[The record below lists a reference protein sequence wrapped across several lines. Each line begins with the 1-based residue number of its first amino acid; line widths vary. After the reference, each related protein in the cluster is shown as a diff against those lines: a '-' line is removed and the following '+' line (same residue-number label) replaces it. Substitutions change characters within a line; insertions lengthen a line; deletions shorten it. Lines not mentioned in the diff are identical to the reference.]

1 MAQLS
6 LFLVVLL
13 ALVIPIFMAR
23 FQISTVPTAV
33 AEIIVGIIMGS
44 SGFNLIISTH
54 DLTFLSNLGVTLLMF
69 LSGMEIDFDILQRK
83 DSSKSKSHAGKTV
96 NPIKIAVTAFGGIM
110 VMAVVLAF
118 ALRAMGLFSEVM
130 LAAIILM
137 TVALGVVIAT
147 LKEKDILNR
156 PIRQT
161 VLLTAVLGEVIPLLL
176 LTIYAS
182 INGGNAEQLWL
193 IILLFLAAIF
203 LLRRFKQP
211 YVWFAN
217 VTKATT
223 QLDIRLAFF
232 LIFALVTVA
241 QTVGAENILGAF
253 LAGMVMKLLEP
264 SEATK
269 DKLTSIGYGFFIPI
283 FFIMTGVRLNLRS
296 LFTQP
301 QALMLIPVF
310 IMTGVGLNLRSLF
323 GKPSSLML
331 LPVLVIFLLIAKLP
345 VVLTYMRYFQKR
357 NAFAG
362 GFLTATTITI
372 VLPTLQVARKLH
384 AITST
389 QSDAFILAAVIVCI
403 LSPIVFNSNFV
414 LLPEDKIKK
423 TVSIVGANAMTVPV
437 AHDLH
442 DNWYSVK
449 MFTGD
454 QDRYETYDS
463 RVENLTFLSDLN
475 QKTLEK
481 DGVFDCDIFVA
492 STHIDEVNIK
502 LARMAQE
509 VGVERVIARLGQV
522 NSDTVDEFRQKN
534 IEIFNFTNVRAALMR
549 ALIET
554 PTVYKI
560 ITDTKNVLYSVKV
573 ENTHYTG
580 KPLADLDFIDKITVS
595 RIRRGDEW
603 LIPHGWTVIEPGDI
617 LVFSGEFKVADH
629 VRDLLSHE

>member
-33 AEIIVGIIMGS
+33 AEIIVGIIIGS

-156 PIRQT
+156 PIGQT

-211 YVWFAN
+211 YVWFAKI
-217 VTKATT
+217 TKATT

-283 FFIMTGVRLNLRS
+283 F
-296 LFTQP
+296 
-301 QALMLIPVF
+301 F

-560 ITDTKNVLYSVKV
+560 ITDTKNVLYSVRV

>member
-23 FQISTVPTAV
+23 FQISNVPTAV

-44 SGFNLIISTH
+44 SGFNLITSTH
-54 DLTFLSNLGVTLLMF
+54 DLTFLSNLGVILLMF
-69 LSGMEIDFDILQRK
+69 LSGMEIDFDLLQRK
-83 DSSKSKSHAGKTV
+83 NNPKGKSQAGKTV
-96 NPIKIAVTAFGGIM
+96 DPLKTAITAFIGI
-110 VMAVVLAF
+110 VIMAFVLAYV
-118 ALRAMGLFSEVM
+118 LRLTGLFSEVM

-147 LKEKDILNR
+147 LKEKDILGR
-156 PIRQT
+156 PIGQT
-161 VLLTAVLGEVIPLLL
+161 ILLTAVLGEVIPLLL

-193 IILLFLAAIF
+193 IILLFVAAIF

-211 YVWFAN
+211 YLWFAKI
-217 VTKATT
+217 TKSTT

-241 QTVGAENILGAF
+241 ETVGAENILGAF

-283 FFIMTGVRLNLRS
+283 FFIMTGV
-296 LFTQP
+296 
-301 QALMLIPVF
+301 
-310 IMTGVGLNLRSLF
+310 GLNLRSLF
-323 GKPSSLML
+323 AHPSSLML
-331 LPVLVIFLLIAKLP
+331 LPVLVIFLFIAKVP
-345 VVLTYMRYFQKR
+345 VLLTYVRYFQKK

-414 LLPEDKIKK
+414 LLPEDKIKEK
-423 TVSIVGANAMTVPV
+423 VAIVGANAVTVPV

-442 DNWYSVK
+442 ANWYSVK
-449 MFTGD
+449 MFTD
-454 QDRYETYDS
+454 KKNQYKTYDS
-463 RVENLTFLSDLN
+463 RVENLTFLPNLDEE
-475 QKTLEK
+475 TLEK
-481 DGVFDCDIFVA
+481 DGVFDGDIVVA
-492 STHIDEVNIK
+492 ANRADEDNIK
-502 LARMAQE
+502 IARMAKE
-509 VGVERVIARLGQV
+509 KGVNRVIARLSEVDSKTLTEFNEKGIEV
-522 NSDTVDEFRQKN
+522 FNS
-534 IEIFNFTNVRAALMR
+534 TNVHAALMR
-549 ALIET
+549 AMIES
-554 PTVYKI
+554 PTVYRI
-560 ITDTKNVLYSVKV
+560 MTDTKNILYSVKV
-573 ENTHYTG
+573 KNTHYTG
-580 KPLADLDFIDKITVS
+580 RQLMDLEFIDQITVS
-595 RIRRGDEW
+595 RIKRGDEW
-603 LIPHGWTVIEPGDI
+603 LIPRGATVIEQGDI
-617 LVFSGEFKVADH
+617 LVFSGEFKVADR
-629 VRDLLSHE
+629 VRDLLSKE

>member
-1 MAQLS
+1 MKEKGKIMAQLS

-156 PIRQT
+156 PIGQT

-283 FFIMTGVRLNLRS
+283 FFIMTGV
-296 LFTQP
+296 
-301 QALMLIPVF
+301 
-310 IMTGVGLNLRSLF
+310 GLNLRSLF

-423 TVSIVGANAMTVPV
+423 TVSIVGTNAMTVPV

-522 NSDTVDEFRQKN
+522 NSNTVDEFRQKN

>member
-1 MAQLS
+1 
-6 LFLVVLL
+6 
-13 ALVIPIFMAR
+13 MAR

-33 AEIIVGIIMGS
+33 AEIIVGIIIGS

-110 VMAVVLAF
+110 MMAVVLAF

-156 PIRQT
+156 PIGQT

-211 YVWFAN
+211 YVWFAKI
-217 VTKATT
+217 TKATT

-283 FFIMTGVRLNLRS
+283 F
-296 LFTQP
+296 
-301 QALMLIPVF
+301 F

>member
-156 PIRQT
+156 PIGQT

-283 FFIMTGVRLNLRS
+283 FFIMTGV
-296 LFTQP
+296 
-301 QALMLIPVF
+301 
-310 IMTGVGLNLRSLF
+310 GLNLRSLF

-362 GFLTATTITI
+362 GFLTTTTITI

-522 NSDTVDEFRQKN
+522 NSNTVDEFRQKN

>member
-23 FQISTVPTAV
+23 FQISNVPTAV

-44 SGFNLIISTH
+44 SGFNLITSTH
-54 DLTFLSNLGVTLLMF
+54 DLTLLSNLGVILLMF
-69 LSGMEIDFDILQRK
+69 LSGMEIDFDLLQRK
-83 DSSKSKSHAGKTV
+83 NNPKGKSQAGKTV
-96 NPIKIAVTAFGGIM
+96 DPLKTAITAFIGI
-110 VMAVVLAF
+110 VIMAFVLAYV
-118 ALRAMGLFSEVM
+118 LRLTGLFSEVM

-147 LKEKDILNR
+147 LKEKDILGR
-156 PIRQT
+156 PIGQT
-161 VLLTAVLGEVIPLLL
+161 ILLTAVLGEVIPLLL

-193 IILLFLAAIF
+193 IILLFVAAIF

-211 YVWFAN
+211 YLWFAKI
-217 VTKATT
+217 TKSTT

-241 QTVGAENILGAF
+241 ETVGAENILGAF
-253 LAGMVMKLLEP
+253 LAGVVMKLLEP

-283 FFIMTGVRLNLRS
+283 FFIMTGV
-296 LFTQP
+296 
-301 QALMLIPVF
+301 
-310 IMTGVGLNLRSLF
+310 GLNLRSLF
-323 GKPSSLML
+323 AHPSSLML
-331 LPVLVIFLLIAKLP
+331 LPVLVIFLFIAKVP
-345 VVLTYMRYFQKR
+345 VLLTYVRYFQKK

-414 LLPEDKIKK
+414 LLPEDKIKEK
-423 TVSIVGANAMTVPV
+423 VAIVGANAVTVPV

-442 DNWYSVK
+442 ANWYSVK
-449 MFTGD
+449 MFTDKKD
-454 QDRYETYDS
+454 QYKTYDS
-463 RVENLTFLSDLN
+463 RVENLTFLPNLDEE
-475 QKTLEK
+475 TLEK
-481 DGVFDCDIFVA
+481 DGVFDGDIVVA
-492 STHIDEVNIK
+492 ANRADEDNIK
-502 LARMAQE
+502 IARMAKE
-509 VGVERVIARLGQV
+509 KGVNRVIARLSEVDSKTLTEFNEKGIEV
-522 NSDTVDEFRQKN
+522 FNS
-534 IEIFNFTNVRAALMR
+534 TNVHAALMR
-549 ALIET
+549 AMIES
-554 PTVYKI
+554 PTVYRI
-560 ITDTKNVLYSVKV
+560 MTDTKNILYSVKV
-573 ENTHYTG
+573 KNTHYTG
-580 KPLADLDFIDKITVS
+580 RQLMDLEFIDQITVS
-595 RIRRGDEW
+595 RIKRGDEW
-603 LIPHGWTVIEPGDI
+603 LIPRGATVIEQGDI
-617 LVFSGEFKVADH
+617 LVFSGEFKVADR
-629 VRDLLSHE
+629 VRDLLSKE

>member
-33 AEIIVGIIMGS
+33 AEIIVGIIIGS

-156 PIRQT
+156 PIGQT

-211 YVWFAN
+211 YVWFAKI
-217 VTKATT
+217 TKATT

-283 FFIMTGVRLNLRS
+283 F
-296 LFTQP
+296 
-301 QALMLIPVF
+301 F

-384 AITST
+384 VITST

>member
-23 FQISTVPTAV
+23 FQISNVPTAV
-33 AEIIVGIIMGS
+33 AEIIVGIVMGS
-44 SGFNLIISTH
+44 SGFNLITSTH

-69 LSGMEIDFDILQRK
+69 LSGMEIDFDLLQRK
-83 DSSKSKSHAGKTV
+83 NNPKGKSQAGKTV
-96 NPIKIAVTAFGGIM
+96 DPLKTAITAFIGIV
-110 VMAVVLAF
+110 VMAFVLAYI
-118 ALRAMGLFSEVM
+118 LRLTGLFSEVM

-147 LKEKDILNR
+147 LKEKDILGR
-156 PIRQT
+156 PIGQT
-161 VLLTAVLGEVIPLLL
+161 ILLTAVLGEVIPLLL

-182 INGGNAEQLWL
+182 VNGGNAEQLWL
-193 IILLFLAAIF
+193 IILLFAAAIF

-211 YVWFAN
+211 YLWFAKI
-217 VTKATT
+217 TKATT

-241 QTVGAENILGAF
+241 ERVGAENILGAF
-253 LAGMVMKLLEP
+253 LAGVVMKLLEP

-283 FFIMTGVRLNLRS
+283 FFIMTGV
-296 LFTQP
+296 
-301 QALMLIPVF
+301 
-310 IMTGVGLNLRSLF
+310 GLNLRSLF
-323 GKPSSLML
+323 AHPSSLML
-331 LPVLVIFLLIAKLP
+331 LPVLVIFLFIAKAP
-345 VVLTYMRYFQKR
+345 VVLTYMRYFQKK

-414 LLPEDKIKK
+414 LLPEDKIKEK
-423 TVSIVGANAMTVPV
+423 VAIVGANAVTVPV

-442 DNWYSVK
+442 ANWYSVK
-449 MFTGD
+449 MFTD
-454 QDRYETYDS
+454 KKNQYKTYDS
-463 RVENLTFLSDLN
+463 RVENLTFLPNLDEE
-475 QKTLEK
+475 TLEK
-481 DGVFDCDIFVA
+481 DGVFDGDIVVA
-492 STHIDEVNIK
+492 ANRADEDNIK
-502 LARMAQE
+502 IARMAKE
-509 VGVERVIARLGQV
+509 KGANRVVARLSEVDSKTLTEFNEKGIEV
-522 NSDTVDEFRQKN
+522 FNS
-534 IEIFNFTNVRAALMR
+534 TNVHAALMR
-549 ALIET
+549 AMIES
-554 PTVYKI
+554 PTVYRI
-560 ITDTKNVLYSVKV
+560 MTDTKNILYSVKV
-573 ENTHYTG
+573 KNTHYTG
-580 KPLADLDFIDKITVS
+580 RQLMDLEFIDQITVS
-595 RIRRGDEW
+595 RIKRGDEW
-603 LIPHGWTVIEPGDI
+603 LIPRGATVIEPGDI

-629 VRDLLSHE
+629 VRDLLSKE

>member
-23 FQISTVPTAV
+23 FQISNVPTAV

-44 SGFNLIISTH
+44 SGFNLITSTH
-54 DLTFLSNLGVTLLMF
+54 DLTLLSNLGVILLMF
-69 LSGMEIDFDILQRK
+69 LSGMEIDFDLLQRK
-83 DSSKSKSHAGKTV
+83 NNPKGKSQAGKTV
-96 NPIKIAVTAFGGIM
+96 DPLKTAITAFIGI
-110 VMAVVLAF
+110 VIMAFVLAYV
-118 ALRAMGLFSEVM
+118 LRLTGLFSEVM

-147 LKEKDILNR
+147 LKEKDILGR
-156 PIRQT
+156 PIGQT
-161 VLLTAVLGEVIPLLL
+161 ILLTAVLGEVIPLLL

-193 IILLFLAAIF
+193 IILLFVAAIF

-211 YVWFAN
+211 YLWFAKI
-217 VTKATT
+217 TKSTT

-241 QTVGAENILGAF
+241 ETVGAENILGAF
-253 LAGMVMKLLEP
+253 LAGVVMKLLEP

-283 FFIMTGVRLNLRS
+283 FFIMTGV
-296 LFTQP
+296 
-301 QALMLIPVF
+301 
-310 IMTGVGLNLRSLF
+310 GLNLRSLF
-323 GKPSSLML
+323 AHPSSLML
-331 LPVLVIFLLIAKLP
+331 LPVLVIFLFIAKVP
-345 VVLTYMRYFQKR
+345 VLLTYVRYFQKK

-414 LLPEDKIKK
+414 LLPEDKIKEK
-423 TVSIVGANAMTVPV
+423 VAIVGANAVTVPV

-442 DNWYSVK
+442 ANWYSVK
-449 MFTGD
+449 MFTD
-454 QDRYETYDS
+454 KKNQYKTYDS
-463 RVENLTFLSDLN
+463 RVENLTFLPNLDEE
-475 QKTLEK
+475 TLEK
-481 DGVFDCDIFVA
+481 DGVFDGDIVVA
-492 STHIDEVNIK
+492 ANRADEDNIK
-502 LARMAQE
+502 IARMAKE
-509 VGVERVIARLGQV
+509 KGVNRVIARLSEVDSKTLTEFNEKGIEV
-522 NSDTVDEFRQKN
+522 FNS
-534 IEIFNFTNVRAALMR
+534 TNVHAALMR
-549 ALIET
+549 AMIES
-554 PTVYKI
+554 PTVYRI
-560 ITDTKNVLYSVKV
+560 MTDTKNILYSVKV
-573 ENTHYTG
+573 KNTHYTG
-580 KPLADLDFIDKITVS
+580 RQLMNLEFIDQITVS
-595 RIRRGDEW
+595 RIKRGDEW
-603 LIPHGWTVIEPGDI
+603 LIPRGATVIEQGDI
-617 LVFSGEFKVADH
+617 LVFSGEFKVADR
-629 VRDLLSHE
+629 VRDLLSKE

>member
-23 FQISTVPTAV
+23 FKISTVPTAI
-33 AEIIVGIIMGS
+33 AEIIVGIIVGS
-44 SGFNLIISTH
+44 SGFNIVVSTH

-69 LSGMEIDFDILQRK
+69 LSGMEINFDLLQRK
-83 DSSKSKSHAGKTV
+83 NNPKAKSQAGKTV
-96 NPIKIAVTAFGGIM
+96 DPLPTALTAFAGI
-110 VMAVVLAF
+110 VIMAFILAYVLK
-118 ALRAMGLFSEVM
+118 LISLFSNIV
-130 LAAIILM
+130 LAAIIFM

-147 LKEKDILNR
+147 LKEKDILGR
-156 PIRQT
+156 PIGQT
-161 VLLTAVLGEVIPLLL
+161 ILLTAVLGEVIPLLL

-182 INGGNAEQLWL
+182 VNGGNAEQLWL
-193 IILLFLAAIF
+193 IILLFVAAIF

-211 YVWFAN
+211 YLWFSK

-241 QTVGAENILGAF
+241 ERVGAENILGAF

-283 FFIMTGVRLNLRS
+283 FFIMTGV
-296 LFTQP
+296 
-301 QALMLIPVF
+301 
-310 IMTGVGLNLRSLF
+310 GLNLKSLF
-323 GKPSSLML
+323 AHPSSLML
-331 LPVLVIFLLIAKLP
+331 LPVLVIFLFLAKAP
-345 VVLTYMRYFQKR
+345 VVLIYMRYFEKK

-389 QSDAFILAAVIVCI
+389 QSDVFILAAVIVCI
-403 LSPIVFNSNFV
+403 VSPIVFNSNFV
-414 LLPEDKIKK
+414 LSPEDRIKE
-423 TVSIVGANAMTVPV
+423 TVTIVGANAFTVPV

-442 DNWYSVK
+442 DNWYSIK
-449 MFTGD
+449 MFTD
-454 QDRYETYDS
+454 QKDQYETYDS
-463 RVENLTFLSDLN
+463 RVKGLTLLNNLDN
-475 QKTLEK
+475 QSLERS
-481 DGVFDCDIFVA
+481 GAFDCDIFVA
-492 STHIDEVNIK
+492 AGHHDQEN
-502 LARMAQE
+502 ARMAEYAKDLGVKRAIARMNEVDSDTMAQCQE
-509 VGVERVIARLGQV
+509 AGVEL
-522 NSDTVDEFRQKN
+522 
-534 IEIFNFTNVRAALMR
+534 FNFTNVRSALMR
-549 ALIET
+549 ALIES

-560 ITDTKNVLYSVKV
+560 MTDTNNVLYSVKV
-573 ENTHYTG
+573 RNTSYTG
-580 KPLADLDFIDKITVS
+580 RPLRDLEFVDKITVS

-603 LIPHGWTVIEPGDI
+603 LIPHGWTVIEPNDI
-617 LVFSGEFKVADH
+617 LIFSGEFKVADR
-629 VRDLLSHE
+629 VKKLLSHQN

>member
-23 FQISTVPTAV
+23 FQISNVPTAV

-44 SGFNLIISTH
+44 SGFNLITSTH
-54 DLTFLSNLGVTLLMF
+54 DLTFLSNLGVILLMF
-69 LSGMEIDFDILQRK
+69 LSGMEIDFDLLQRK
-83 DSSKSKSHAGKTV
+83 NNPKGKSQAGKTV
-96 NPIKIAVTAFGGIM
+96 DPLKTAITAFIGI
-110 VMAVVLAF
+110 VIMAFVLAYV
-118 ALRAMGLFSEVM
+118 LRLTGLFSEVM

-147 LKEKDILNR
+147 LKEKDILGR
-156 PIRQT
+156 PIGQT
-161 VLLTAVLGEVIPLLL
+161 ILLTAVLGEVIPLLL

-193 IILLFLAAIF
+193 IILLFVAAIF

-211 YVWFAN
+211 YLWFAKI
-217 VTKATT
+217 TKATT

-241 QTVGAENILGAF
+241 ERVGAENILGAF

-283 FFIMTGVRLNLRS
+283 FFIMTGV
-296 LFTQP
+296 
-301 QALMLIPVF
+301 
-310 IMTGVGLNLRSLF
+310 GLNLRSLF
-323 GKPSSLML
+323 AHPSSLML
-331 LPVLVIFLLIAKLP
+331 LPVLVIFLFIAKVP
-345 VVLTYMRYFQKR
+345 VLLTYVRYFQKK

-414 LLPEDKIKK
+414 LLPEDKIKEK
-423 TVSIVGANAMTVPV
+423 VAIVGANAVTVPV

-442 DNWYSVK
+442 ANWYSVK
-449 MFTGD
+449 MFTD
-454 QDRYETYDS
+454 KKNQYKTYDS
-463 RVENLTFLSDLN
+463 RVENLTFLPNLDEE
-475 QKTLEK
+475 TLEK
-481 DGVFDCDIFVA
+481 DGVFDGDIVVA
-492 STHIDEVNIK
+492 ANRADEDNIK
-502 LARMAQE
+502 IARMAKE
-509 VGVERVIARLGQV
+509 KGVNRVIARLSEVDSKTLTEFNEKGIEV
-522 NSDTVDEFRQKN
+522 FNSA
-534 IEIFNFTNVRAALMR
+534 NVHAALMR
-549 ALIET
+549 AMIES
-554 PTVYKI
+554 PTVYRI
-560 ITDTKNVLYSVKV
+560 MTDTKNILYSVKV
-573 ENTHYTG
+573 KNTHYTG
-580 KPLADLDFIDKITVS
+580 RQLMDLEFIDQITVS
-595 RIRRGDEW
+595 RIKRGDEW
-603 LIPHGWTVIEPGDI
+603 LIPRGATVIEPGDI
-617 LVFSGEFKVADH
+617 LVFSGEFKVADR
-629 VRDLLSHE
+629 VRDLLSKE

>member
-23 FQISTVPTAV
+23 FQISNVPTAV

-44 SGFNLIISTH
+44 SGFNLITSTH
-54 DLTFLSNLGVTLLMF
+54 DLTFLSNLGVILLMF
-69 LSGMEIDFDILQRK
+69 LSGMEIDFDLLQRK
-83 DSSKSKSHAGKTV
+83 NNPKGKSQAGKTV
-96 NPIKIAVTAFGGIM
+96 DPLKTAITAFIGI
-110 VMAVVLAF
+110 VIMAFVLAYV
-118 ALRAMGLFSEVM
+118 LRLTGLFSEVM

-147 LKEKDILNR
+147 LKEKDILGR
-156 PIRQT
+156 PIGQT
-161 VLLTAVLGEVIPLLL
+161 ILLTAVLGEVIPLLL

-193 IILLFLAAIF
+193 IILLFVAAIF

-211 YVWFAN
+211 YLWFAKI
-217 VTKATT
+217 TKSTT

-241 QTVGAENILGAF
+241 ERVGAENILGAF

-283 FFIMTGVRLNLRS
+283 FFIMTGV
-296 LFTQP
+296 
-301 QALMLIPVF
+301 
-310 IMTGVGLNLRSLF
+310 GLNLRSLF
-323 GKPSSLML
+323 AHPSSLML
-331 LPVLVIFLLIAKLP
+331 LPVLVIFLFIAKVP
-345 VVLTYMRYFQKR
+345 VLLTYVRYFQKK

-414 LLPEDKIKK
+414 LLPEDKIKEK
-423 TVSIVGANAMTVPV
+423 VAIVGANAVTVPV

-442 DNWYSVK
+442 ANWYSVK
-449 MFTGD
+449 MFTD
-454 QDRYETYDS
+454 KKNQYKTYDS
-463 RVENLTFLSDLN
+463 RVENLTFLPNLDEE
-475 QKTLEK
+475 TLEK
-481 DGVFDCDIFVA
+481 DGVFDGDIVVA
-492 STHIDEVNIK
+492 ANRADEDNIK
-502 LARMAQE
+502 IARIAKE
-509 VGVERVIARLGQV
+509 KGVNRVIARLSEVDSKTLTEFNEKGIEV
-522 NSDTVDEFRQKN
+522 FNS
-534 IEIFNFTNVRAALMR
+534 TNVHAALMR
-549 ALIET
+549 AMIES
-554 PTVYKI
+554 PTVYRI
-560 ITDTKNVLYSVKV
+560 MTDTKNILYSVKV
-573 ENTHYTG
+573 KNTHYTG
-580 KPLADLDFIDKITVS
+580 RQLMDLEFIDQITVS
-595 RIRRGDEW
+595 RIKRGDEW
-603 LIPHGWTVIEPGDI
+603 LIPRGATVIEPGDI
-617 LVFSGEFKVADH
+617 LVFSGEFKVADR
-629 VRDLLSHE
+629 VRDLLSKE

>member
-156 PIRQT
+156 PIGQT

-283 FFIMTGVRLNLRS
+283 F
-296 LFTQP
+296 
-301 QALMLIPVF
+301 F

-463 RVENLTFLSDLN
+463 RVENLTFVSDLN

-522 NSDTVDEFRQKN
+522 NSNTVDEFRQKN

>member
-23 FQISTVPTAV
+23 FQISNVPTAV

-44 SGFNLIISTH
+44 SGFNLITSTH
-54 DLTFLSNLGVTLLMF
+54 DLTLLSNLGVILLMF
-69 LSGMEIDFDILQRK
+69 LSGMEIDFDLLQRK
-83 DSSKSKSHAGKTV
+83 NNPKGKSQAGKTV
-96 NPIKIAVTAFGGIM
+96 DPLKTAITAFIGI
-110 VMAVVLAF
+110 VIMAFVLAYV
-118 ALRAMGLFSEVM
+118 LRLTGLFSEVM

-147 LKEKDILNR
+147 LKEKDILGR
-156 PIRQT
+156 PIGQT
-161 VLLTAVLGEVIPLLL
+161 ILLTAVLGEVIPLLL

-193 IILLFLAAIF
+193 IILLFVAAIF

-211 YVWFAN
+211 YLWFAKI
-217 VTKATT
+217 TKSTT

-241 QTVGAENILGAF
+241 ETVGAENILGAF

-283 FFIMTGVRLNLRS
+283 FFIMTGV
-296 LFTQP
+296 
-301 QALMLIPVF
+301 
-310 IMTGVGLNLRSLF
+310 GLNLRSLF
-323 GKPSSLML
+323 AHPSSLML
-331 LPVLVIFLLIAKLP
+331 LPVLVIFLFIAKVP
-345 VVLTYMRYFQKR
+345 VLLTYVRYFQKK

-414 LLPEDKIKK
+414 LLPEDKIKEK
-423 TVSIVGANAMTVPV
+423 VAIVGANAVTVPV

-442 DNWYSVK
+442 ANWYSVK
-449 MFTGD
+449 MFTD
-454 QDRYETYDS
+454 KKNQYKTYDS
-463 RVENLTFLSDLN
+463 RVENLTFLPNLDEE
-475 QKTLEK
+475 TLDK
-481 DGVFDCDIFVA
+481 DSVFDGDIVVA
-492 STHIDEVNIK
+492 ANRADEDNIK
-502 LARMAQE
+502 IARMAKE
-509 VGVERVIARLGQV
+509 KGVNRVIARLSEVDSKTLTEFNEKGIEV
-522 NSDTVDEFRQKN
+522 FNS
-534 IEIFNFTNVRAALMR
+534 TNVHAALMR
-549 ALIET
+549 AMIES
-554 PTVYKI
+554 PTVYRI
-560 ITDTKNVLYSVKV
+560 MTDTKNILYSVKV
-573 ENTHYTG
+573 KNTHYTG
-580 KPLADLDFIDKITVS
+580 RQLMDLEFIDQITVS
-595 RIRRGDEW
+595 RIKRGDEW
-603 LIPHGWTVIEPGDI
+603 LIPRGATVIEPGDI
-617 LVFSGEFKVADH
+617 LVFSGEFKVADR
-629 VRDLLSHE
+629 VRDLLSKE

>member
-23 FQISTVPTAV
+23 FQISNVPTAV

-44 SGFNLIISTH
+44 SGFNLITSTH
-54 DLTFLSNLGVTLLMF
+54 DLTLLSNLGVILLMF
-69 LSGMEIDFDILQRK
+69 LSGMEIDFDLLQRK
-83 DSSKSKSHAGKTV
+83 NNPKGKSQAGKTV
-96 NPIKIAVTAFGGIM
+96 DPLKTAITAFIGI
-110 VMAVVLAF
+110 VIMAFVLAYV
-118 ALRAMGLFSEVM
+118 LRLTGLFSEVM

-147 LKEKDILNR
+147 LKEKDILGR
-156 PIRQT
+156 PIGQT
-161 VLLTAVLGEVIPLLL
+161 ILLTAVLGEVIPLLL

-193 IILLFLAAIF
+193 IILLFVAAIF

-211 YVWFAN
+211 YLWFAKI
-217 VTKATT
+217 TKSTT

-241 QTVGAENILGAF
+241 ERVGAENILGAF

-283 FFIMTGVRLNLRS
+283 FFIMTGV
-296 LFTQP
+296 
-301 QALMLIPVF
+301 
-310 IMTGVGLNLRSLF
+310 GLNLRSLF
-323 GKPSSLML
+323 AHPSSLML
-331 LPVLVIFLLIAKLP
+331 LPVLVIFLFIAKVP
-345 VVLTYMRYFQKR
+345 VLLTYVRYFQKK

-414 LLPEDKIKK
+414 LLPEDKIKEK
-423 TVSIVGANAMTVPV
+423 VAIVGANAVTVPV

-442 DNWYSVK
+442 ANWYSVK
-449 MFTGD
+449 MFTD
-454 QDRYETYDS
+454 KKNQYKTYDS
-463 RVENLTFLSDLN
+463 RVENLTFLPNLDEE
-475 QKTLEK
+475 TLEK
-481 DGVFDCDIFVA
+481 DSVFDGDIVVA
-492 STHIDEVNIK
+492 ASRADEDNIK
-502 LARMAQE
+502 IARMAKE
-509 VGVERVIARLGQV
+509 KGVNRVIARLSEVDSKTLTEFNEKGIEV
-522 NSDTVDEFRQKN
+522 FNS
-534 IEIFNFTNVRAALMR
+534 TNVHAALMR
-549 ALIET
+549 AMIES
-554 PTVYKI
+554 PTVYRI
-560 ITDTKNVLYSVKV
+560 MTDTKNILYSVKV
-573 ENTHYTG
+573 KNTHYTG
-580 KPLADLDFIDKITVS
+580 RQLMDLEFIDQITVS
-595 RIRRGDEW
+595 RIKRGDEW
-603 LIPHGWTVIEPGDI
+603 LIPRGATVIEPGDI
-617 LVFSGEFKVADH
+617 LVFSGEFKVADR
-629 VRDLLSHE
+629 VRDLLSKE

>member
-23 FQISTVPTAV
+23 FQISNVPTAV
-33 AEIIVGIIMGS
+33 AEIIVGIVMGS
-44 SGFNLIISTH
+44 SGFNLITSTH
-54 DLTFLSNLGVTLLMF
+54 DLTFLSNLGVILLMF
-69 LSGMEIDFDILQRK
+69 LSGMEIDFDLLQRK
-83 DSSKSKSHAGKTV
+83 NNPKGKSQAGKTV
-96 NPIKIAVTAFGGIM
+96 DPLKTAITAFIGIV
-110 VMAVVLAF
+110 VMAFVLAYI
-118 ALRAMGLFSEVM
+118 LRLTGLFSEVM

-147 LKEKDILNR
+147 LKEKDILGR
-156 PIRQT
+156 PIGQT
-161 VLLTAVLGEVIPLLL
+161 ILLTAVLGEVIPLLL

-182 INGGNAEQLWL
+182 VNGGNAEQLWL
-193 IILLFLAAIF
+193 IILLFAAAIF

-211 YVWFAN
+211 YLWFAKI
-217 VTKATT
+217 TKATT

-241 QTVGAENILGAF
+241 ERVGAENILGAF

-296 LFTQP
+296 LF
-301 QALMLIPVF
+301 AH
-310 IMTGVGLNLRSLF
+310 
-323 GKPSSLML
+323 PSSLML
-331 LPVLVIFLLIAKLP
+331 FPVLVIFLFIAKAP
-345 VVLTYMRYFQKR
+345 VVLTYMRYFQKK

-414 LLPEDKIKK
+414 LLPEDKIKEK
-423 TVSIVGANAMTVPV
+423 VAIVGANAVTVPV

-442 DNWYSVK
+442 ANWYSVK
-449 MFTGD
+449 MFTD
-454 QDRYETYDS
+454 KKNQYKTYDS
-463 RVENLTFLSDLN
+463 RVENLTFLPNLDEE
-475 QKTLEK
+475 TLEK
-481 DGVFDCDIFVA
+481 DGVFDGDIVVA
-492 STHIDEVNIK
+492 ANRADEDNIK
-502 LARMAQE
+502 IARIAKE
-509 VGVERVIARLGQV
+509 KGVNRVIARLSEVDSKTLTEFNEKGIEV
-522 NSDTVDEFRQKN
+522 FNS
-534 IEIFNFTNVRAALMR
+534 TNVHAALMR
-549 ALIET
+549 AMIES
-554 PTVYKI
+554 PTVYRI
-560 ITDTKNVLYSVKV
+560 MTDTKNILYSVKV
-573 ENTHYTG
+573 KNTHYTG
-580 KPLADLDFIDKITVS
+580 RQLMDLNLL
-595 RIRRGDEW
+595 IRLR
-603 LIPHGWTVIEPGDI
+603 
-617 LVFSGEFKVADH
+617 
-629 VRDLLSHE
+629 

>member
-23 FQISTVPTAV
+23 FQISNVPTAV

-44 SGFNLIISTH
+44 SGFNLITSTH
-54 DLTFLSNLGVTLLMF
+54 DLTLLSNLGVILLMF
-69 LSGMEIDFDILQRK
+69 LSGMEIDFDLLQRK
-83 DSSKSKSHAGKTV
+83 NNPKGKSQAGKTV
-96 NPIKIAVTAFGGIM
+96 DPLKTAITAFIGI
-110 VMAVVLAF
+110 VIMAFVLAYV
-118 ALRAMGLFSEVM
+118 LRLTGLFSEVM

-147 LKEKDILNR
+147 LKEKDILGR
-156 PIRQT
+156 PIGQT
-161 VLLTAVLGEVIPLLL
+161 ILLTAVLGEVIPLLL

-193 IILLFLAAIF
+193 IILLFVAAIF

-211 YVWFAN
+211 YLWFAKI
-217 VTKATT
+217 TKSTT

-241 QTVGAENILGAF
+241 ERVGAENILGAF

-283 FFIMTGVRLNLRS
+283 FFIMTGV
-296 LFTQP
+296 
-301 QALMLIPVF
+301 
-310 IMTGVGLNLRSLF
+310 GLNLRSLF
-323 GKPSSLML
+323 AHPSSLML
-331 LPVLVIFLLIAKLP
+331 LPVLVIFLFIAKVP
-345 VVLTYMRYFQKR
+345 VLLTYVRYFQKK

-414 LLPEDKIKK
+414 LLPEDKIKEK
-423 TVSIVGANAMTVPV
+423 VAIVGANAVTVPV

-442 DNWYSVK
+442 ANWYSVK
-449 MFTGD
+449 MFTDKKD
-454 QDRYETYDS
+454 QYKTYDS
-463 RVENLTFLSDLN
+463 RVENLTFLPNLDEE
-475 QKTLEK
+475 TLEK
-481 DGVFDCDIFVA
+481 DGVFDGDIVVA
-492 STHIDEVNIK
+492 ANRADEDNIK
-502 LARMAQE
+502 IARMAKE
-509 VGVERVIARLGQV
+509 KGVNRVIARLSEVDSKTLTEFNEKGIEV
-522 NSDTVDEFRQKN
+522 FNS
-534 IEIFNFTNVRAALMR
+534 TNVHAALMR
-549 ALIET
+549 AMIES
-554 PTVYKI
+554 PTVYRI
-560 ITDTKNVLYSVKV
+560 MTDTKNILYSVKV
-573 ENTHYTG
+573 KNTHYTG
-580 KPLADLDFIDKITVS
+580 RQLMDLEFIDQITVS
-595 RIRRGDEW
+595 RIKRGDEW
-603 LIPHGWTVIEPGDI
+603 LIPRGATVIEQGDI
-617 LVFSGEFKVADH
+617 LVFSGEFKVADR
-629 VRDLLSHE
+629 VRDLLSKE

>member
-33 AEIIVGIIMGS
+33 AEIIVGIIIGS

-156 PIRQT
+156 PIGQT

-211 YVWFAN
+211 YVWFAKI
-217 VTKATT
+217 TKATT

-283 FFIMTGVRLNLRS
+283 F
-296 LFTQP
+296 
-301 QALMLIPVF
+301 F

>member
-23 FQISTVPTAV
+23 FQISNVPTAV

-44 SGFNLIISTH
+44 SGFNLITSTH
-54 DLTFLSNLGVTLLMF
+54 DLTLLSNLGVILLMF
-69 LSGMEIDFDILQRK
+69 LSGMEIDFDLLQRK
-83 DSSKSKSHAGKTV
+83 NNPKGKSQAGKTV
-96 NPIKIAVTAFGGIM
+96 DPLKTAITAFIGI
-110 VMAVVLAF
+110 VIMAFVLAYV
-118 ALRAMGLFSEVM
+118 LRLTGLFSEVM

-147 LKEKDILNR
+147 LKEKDILGR
-156 PIRQT
+156 PIGQT
-161 VLLTAVLGEVIPLLL
+161 ILLTAVLGEVIPLLL

-193 IILLFLAAIF
+193 IILLFVAAIF

-211 YVWFAN
+211 YLWFAKI
-217 VTKATT
+217 TKSTT

-241 QTVGAENILGAF
+241 ETVGAENILGAF

-283 FFIMTGVRLNLRS
+283 FFIMTGV
-296 LFTQP
+296 
-301 QALMLIPVF
+301 
-310 IMTGVGLNLRSLF
+310 GLNLRSLF
-323 GKPSSLML
+323 AHPSSLML
-331 LPVLVIFLLIAKLP
+331 LPVLVIFLFIAKVP
-345 VVLTYMRYFQKR
+345 VLLTYVRYFQKK

-414 LLPEDKIKK
+414 LLPEDKIKEK
-423 TVSIVGANAMTVPV
+423 VAIVGANAVTVPV

-442 DNWYSVK
+442 ANWYSVK
-449 MFTGD
+449 MFTD
-454 QDRYETYDS
+454 KKNQYKTYDS
-463 RVENLTFLSDLN
+463 RVENLTFLPNLDEE
-475 QKTLEK
+475 TLEK
-481 DGVFDCDIFVA
+481 DSVFDGDIVVA
-492 STHIDEVNIK
+492 ASRADEDNIK
-502 LARMAQE
+502 IARMAKE
-509 VGVERVIARLGQV
+509 KGVNRVIARLSEVDSKTLTEFNEKGIEV
-522 NSDTVDEFRQKN
+522 FNS
-534 IEIFNFTNVRAALMR
+534 TNVHAALMR
-549 ALIET
+549 AMIES
-554 PTVYKI
+554 PTVYRI
-560 ITDTKNVLYSVKV
+560 MTDTKNILYSVKV
-573 ENTHYTG
+573 KNTHYTG
-580 KPLADLDFIDKITVS
+580 RQLMDLEFIDQITVS
-595 RIRRGDEW
+595 RIKRGDEW
-603 LIPHGWTVIEPGDI
+603 LIPRGATVIEPGDI
-617 LVFSGEFKVADH
+617 LVFSGEFKVADR
-629 VRDLLSHE
+629 VRDLLSKE

>member
-23 FQISTVPTAV
+23 FQISNVPTAV

-44 SGFNLIISTH
+44 SGFNLITSTH
-54 DLTFLSNLGVTLLMF
+54 DLTLLSNLGVILLMF
-69 LSGMEIDFDILQRK
+69 LSGMEIDFDLLQRK
-83 DSSKSKSHAGKTV
+83 NNPKGKSQAGKTV
-96 NPIKIAVTAFGGIM
+96 DPLKTAITAFIGI
-110 VMAVVLAF
+110 VIMAFVLAYV
-118 ALRAMGLFSEVM
+118 LRLTGLFSEVM

-147 LKEKDILNR
+147 LKEKDILGR
-156 PIRQT
+156 PIGQT
-161 VLLTAVLGEVIPLLL
+161 ILLTAVLGEVIPLLL

-193 IILLFLAAIF
+193 IILLFVAAIF

-211 YVWFAN
+211 YLWFAKI
-217 VTKATT
+217 TKSTT

-241 QTVGAENILGAF
+241 ERVGAENILGAF
-253 LAGMVMKLLEP
+253 LAGVVMKLLEP

-283 FFIMTGVRLNLRS
+283 FFIMTGV
-296 LFTQP
+296 
-301 QALMLIPVF
+301 
-310 IMTGVGLNLRSLF
+310 GLNLRSLF
-323 GKPSSLML
+323 AHPSSLML
-331 LPVLVIFLLIAKLP
+331 LPVLVIFLFIAKVP
-345 VVLTYMRYFQKR
+345 VLLTYVRYFQKK

-414 LLPEDKIKK
+414 LLPEDKIKEK
-423 TVSIVGANAMTVPV
+423 VAIVGANAVTVPV

-442 DNWYSVK
+442 ANWYSVK
-449 MFTGD
+449 MFTD
-454 QDRYETYDS
+454 KKNQYKTYDS
-463 RVENLTFLSDLN
+463 RVENLTFLPNLDEE
-475 QKTLEK
+475 TLEK
-481 DGVFDCDIFVA
+481 DGVFDGDIVVA
-492 STHIDEVNIK
+492 ANRADEDNIK
-502 LARMAQE
+502 IARIAKE
-509 VGVERVIARLGQV
+509 KGVNRVIARLSEVDSKTLTEFNEKGIEV
-522 NSDTVDEFRQKN
+522 FNS
-534 IEIFNFTNVRAALMR
+534 TNVHAALMR
-549 ALIET
+549 AMIES
-554 PTVYKI
+554 PTVYRI
-560 ITDTKNVLYSVKV
+560 MTDTKNILYSVKV
-573 ENTHYTG
+573 KNTHYTG
-580 KPLADLDFIDKITVS
+580 RQLMDLEFIDQITVS
-595 RIRRGDEW
+595 RIKRGDEW
-603 LIPHGWTVIEPGDI
+603 LIPRGATVIEQGDI
-617 LVFSGEFKVADH
+617 LVFSGEFKVADR
-629 VRDLLSHE
+629 VRDLLSKE

>member
-1 MAQLS
+1 MKEKGKIMAQLS

-156 PIRQT
+156 PIGQT

-283 FFIMTGVRLNLRS
+283 F
-296 LFTQP
+296 
-301 QALMLIPVF
+301 F

-522 NSDTVDEFRQKN
+522 NSNTVDEFRQKN

-617 LVFSGEFKVADH
+617 LVFSG
-629 VRDLLSHE
+629 

>member
-1 MAQLS
+1 MSQLS

-156 PIRQT
+156 PIGQT

-283 FFIMTGVRLNLRS
+283 F
-296 LFTQP
+296 
-301 QALMLIPVF
+301 F

>member
-156 PIRQT
+156 PIGQT

-211 YVWFAN
+211 YVWFAKI
-217 VTKATT
+217 TKATT

-283 FFIMTGVRLNLRS
+283 F
-296 LFTQP
+296 
-301 QALMLIPVF
+301 F

-414 LLPEDKIKK
+414 LLSEDKIKK

>member
-23 FQISTVPTAV
+23 FQISNVPTAV

-44 SGFNLIISTH
+44 SGFNLITSTH
-54 DLTFLSNLGVTLLMF
+54 DLTFLSNLGVILLMF
-69 LSGMEIDFDILQRK
+69 LSGMEIDFDLLQRK
-83 DSSKSKSHAGKTV
+83 NNPKGKSQAGKTV
-96 NPIKIAVTAFGGIM
+96 DPLKTAITAFIGI
-110 VMAVVLAF
+110 VIMAFVLAYV
-118 ALRAMGLFSEVM
+118 LRLTGLFSEVM

-147 LKEKDILNR
+147 LKEKDILGR
-156 PIRQT
+156 PIGQT
-161 VLLTAVLGEVIPLLL
+161 ILLTAVLGEVIPLLL

-193 IILLFLAAIF
+193 IILLFVAAIF

-211 YVWFAN
+211 YLWFAKI
-217 VTKATT
+217 TKSTT

-241 QTVGAENILGAF
+241 ETVGAENILGAF
-253 LAGMVMKLLEP
+253 LAGVVMKLLEP

-283 FFIMTGVRLNLRS
+283 FFIMTGV
-296 LFTQP
+296 
-301 QALMLIPVF
+301 
-310 IMTGVGLNLRSLF
+310 GLNLRSLF
-323 GKPSSLML
+323 AHPSSLML
-331 LPVLVIFLLIAKLP
+331 LPVLVIFLFIAKVP
-345 VVLTYMRYFQKR
+345 VLLTYVRYFQKK

-414 LLPEDKIKK
+414 LLPEDKIKEK
-423 TVSIVGANAMTVPV
+423 VAIVGANAVTVPV

-442 DNWYSVK
+442 ANWYSVK
-449 MFTGD
+449 MFTD
-454 QDRYETYDS
+454 KKNQYKTYDS
-463 RVENLTFLSDLN
+463 RVENLTFLPNLDEE
-475 QKTLEK
+475 TLEK
-481 DGVFDCDIFVA
+481 DGVFDGDIVVA
-492 STHIDEVNIK
+492 ANRADEDNIK
-502 LARMAQE
+502 IARMAKE
-509 VGVERVIARLGQV
+509 KGVNRVIARLSEVDSKTLTEFNEKGIEV
-522 NSDTVDEFRQKN
+522 FNS
-534 IEIFNFTNVRAALMR
+534 TNVHAALMR
-549 ALIET
+549 AMIES
-554 PTVYKI
+554 PTVYRI
-560 ITDTKNVLYSVKV
+560 MTDTKNILYSVKV
-573 ENTHYTG
+573 KNTHYTG
-580 KPLADLDFIDKITVS
+580 RQLMDLEFIDQITVS
-595 RIRRGDEW
+595 RIKRGDEW
-603 LIPHGWTVIEPGDI
+603 LIPRGATVIEQGDI
-617 LVFSGEFKVADH
+617 LVFSGEFKVADR
-629 VRDLLSHE
+629 VRDLLSKEQQKRSV